1 VSKAHVDPVRVTE
14 DWMNRIGQ
22 TWTLSVVQSSMPYR
36 LQLCFGQVFQY
47 LVTVRPLCLSHA
59 ALGVMQCSCTL
70 QASDQ
75 LSMFKEAFFL
85 VPAQA
90 HELQPTG
97 ANLTSIESRLLPQDV
112 LFACAESGL
121 SKIFLCWLKTGILD
135 HVGMSLS
142 RQSQKQSYNLTL

>member
-1 VSKAHVDPVRVTE
+1 MSKAHVDPVRVTE
-14 DWMNRIGQ
+14 NWMNRIGQ
-22 TWTLSVVQSSMPYR
+22 TWTLSVVQFEHAVS

-90 HELQPTG
+90 HEVEPTG
-97 ANLTSIESRLLPQDV
+97 ADLTSIESKV
-112 LFACAESGL
+112 AA
-121 SKIFLCWLKTGILD
+121 
-135 HVGMSLS
+135 S
-142 RQSQKQSYNLTL
+142 RCLVRMR